1 MRSARICLLWISL
14 LLPGFASLDADA
26 QSLLPQTAGSKVR
39 FSAMVELPKAYLSG
53 VCVMVNDDGVLKG
66 SFFNEFGI
74 SYMDFS
80 YSVEK
85 DKVKL
90 HSVQSMMDKWY
101 IRKALRHDLRM
112 LIHQM
117 EKGVGEYENKRR
129 KMTYR
134 FTPLTDD
141 EPENL
146 EENDTEE

>member
-14 LLPGFASLDADA
+14 LLPGFASLAADA

-53 VCVMVNDDGVLKG
+53 VCVMVNDGGVLKG

-80 YSVEK
+80 CSLVK

-117 EKGVGEYENKRR
+117 EKGVGEYVNKRR